1 MSTQNQD
8 QDTSSGS
15 NIKVYK
21 RRWIVL
27 AIFVLYS
34 AISALQWI
42 EYPIIT
48 NIVMKYYNVSTLAV
62 DWTSI
67 IYMALFAP
75 LVIPAS
81 YVIDKKV
88 RKSWIHLK
96 PYTLC

>member
-1 MSTQNQD
+1 MSTEKVQNVASD
-8 QDTSSGS
+8 L

-27 AIFVLYS
+27 TIFVSYA

-48 NIVMKYYNVSTLAV
+48 NIMMKYYNVSALAV

-75 LVIPAS
+75 LVVPAS
-81 YVIDKKV
+81 YIIDKKV
-88 RKSWIHLK
+88 RKRL
-96 PYTLC
+96 